1 MKILNSGTTDR
12 PVATA
17 VPAPVPATYRRWLNG
32 RQTLKLLQMEAKLD
46 LLTLWRTPGFVA
58 PSLIF
63 PVMFYLLF
71 GVFLTKGGQSDYL
84 LVTYC
89 CFGVMGPAL
98 FNFGVNVATEKSQ
111 GWLTMK
117 QISPAPVSAYLFG
130 KMVSSLLFAL
140 VIVMLLFVC
149 AALFGNVRLHTQQ
162 WLGLATLVL
171 LGTLPF
177 CLFGLWLG
185 LTLSAKAAPAVV
197 NLIYLPLAFLGGL
210 WLPIHLL
217 PGFMQQFAQL
227 LPSFHFG
234 QLALSLINRD
244 LAQPW
249 WQHVLAML
257 LFTLIF
263 AVLASRAFRQNRSA

>member
-1 MKILNSGTTDR
+1 MNPPNSLWLSR
-12 PVATA
+12 PQQ
-17 VPAPVPATYRRWLNG
+17 LH
-32 RQTLKLLQMEAKLD
+32 LLLTEAKYD

-98 FNFGVNVATEKSQ
+98 FNFGVNVASEKSQ

-117 QISPAPVSAYLFG
+117 QIAPAPVSAYLFG

-140 VIVMLLFVC
+140 VIVVLLFVV
-149 AALFGNVRLHTQQ
+149 AALFGQVRLYTSQ
-162 WLGLATLVL
+162 WLGLAGLVL
-171 LGTLPF
+171 LGTIPF

-185 LTLSAKAAPAVV
+185 LTISAKAAPAVV
-197 NLIYLPLAFLGGL
+197 NLIYLPMAFLGGL
-210 WLPIHLL
+210 WLPIQLL
-217 PGFMQQFAQL
+217 PVSLQHFAQL

-234 QLALSLINRD
+234 QLALGIINRA
-244 LAQPW
+244 LPQPW
-249 WQHVLAML
+249 WQHLLALL
-257 LFTLIF
+257 LFTLLF
-263 AVLASRAFRQNRSA
+263 AFLTTRAFRHNRSA

>member
-1 MKILNSGTTDR
+1 MNTLNSLWLSR
-12 PVATA
+12 PQQ
-17 VPAPVPATYRRWLNG
+17 LH
-32 RQTLKLLQMEAKLD
+32 LLLTEAKYD

-98 FNFGVNVATEKSQ
+98 FNFGVNVASEKSQ

-117 QISPAPVSAYLFG
+117 QIAPAPVSAYLFG

-140 VIVMLLFVC
+140 VIVVLLFVV
-149 AALFGNVRLHTQQ
+149 AALFGQVRLYTSQ
-162 WLGLATLVL
+162 WLGLAGLVL
-171 LGTLPF
+171 LGTIPF
-177 CLFGLWLG
+177 CLFGLWPG
-185 LTLSAKAAPAVV
+185 LTISAKAAPAVV
-197 NLIYLPLAFLGGL
+197 NLIYLPMAFLGGL
-210 WLPIHLL
+210 WLPIQLL
-217 PGFMQQFAQL
+217 PVSLQHFAQL

-234 QLALSLINRD
+234 QLALGIINRA
-244 LAQPW
+244 LPQPW
-249 WQHVLAML
+249 WQHLLALL
-257 LFTLIF
+257 LFTLLF
-263 AVLASRAFRQNRSA
+263 AFLTTRAFRHNRSA

>member
-1 MKILNSGTTDR
+1 MNPPNSLWLSR
-12 PVATA
+12 PQQ
-17 VPAPVPATYRRWLNG
+17 LH
-32 RQTLKLLQMEAKLD
+32 LLLTEAKYD

-71 GVFLTKGGQSDYL
+71 GVFLTKGGQNDYL

-117 QISPAPVSAYLFG
+117 QIAPAPVSAYLFG

-140 VIVMLLFVC
+140 VIVVLLFVV
-149 AALFGNVRLHTQQ
+149 AALFGQVRLYTSQ
-162 WLGLATLVL
+162 WLGLAGLVL
-171 LGTLPF
+171 LGTIPF

-185 LTLSAKAAPAVV
+185 LTISAKAAPAMV
-197 NLIYLPLAFLGGL
+197 NLIYLPMAFLGGL
-210 WLPIHLL
+210 WLPIQLL
-217 PGFMQQFAQL
+217 PVSLQHFAQL

-234 QLALSLINRD
+234 QLALGIINRA
-244 LAQPW
+244 LPQPW
-249 WQHVLAML
+249 WQHLLALL
-257 LFTLIF
+257 LFTLLF
-263 AVLASRAFRQNRSA
+263 AFLTTRAFRHNRSA